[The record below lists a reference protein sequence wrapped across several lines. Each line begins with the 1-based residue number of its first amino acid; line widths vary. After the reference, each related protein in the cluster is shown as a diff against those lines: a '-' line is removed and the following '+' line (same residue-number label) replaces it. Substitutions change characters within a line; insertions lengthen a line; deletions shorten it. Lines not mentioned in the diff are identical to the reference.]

1 MEEEEDS
8 GDEPMWVDWRTA
20 SEDWRGLVMLVRE
33 GDSQLVSCVTGWT
46 GSSGDAPGLWGEAMS
61 SVGTY

>member
-20 SEDWRGLVMLVRE
+20 LEDWRGLVMLVRE

-46 GSSGDAPGLWGEAMS
+46 GSSGDAPGS
-61 SVGTY
+61 